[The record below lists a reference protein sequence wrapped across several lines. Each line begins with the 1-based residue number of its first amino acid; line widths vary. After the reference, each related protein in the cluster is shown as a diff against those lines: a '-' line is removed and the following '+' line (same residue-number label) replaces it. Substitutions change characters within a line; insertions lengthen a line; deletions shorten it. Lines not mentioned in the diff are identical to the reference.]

1 MHYRKWRSRLA
12 ICLITSGVFAN
23 PAIALAQSITL
34 DGTLGTNAPIP
45 TFAAPP
51 YDTVYD
57 IQQTLGQT
65 VGSNLFHSF
74 GRFNLTATEAASF
87 QSDAGI
93 RNIISRVTGGTASSI
108 DGLIFTQSANVNLF
122 LINPAGIVFGSNA
135 RLDIGSSTRG
145 SFVAT
150 TLDAITFPG
159 GGQFSAVNPGNASSL
174 LTLVGDP
181 SGFLASQRQP
191 GAIASASQEL
201 KVYPEQSLLL
211 LGGEIQLNTSIVAAQ
226 DGRVELAGLAG
237 AGLVGL
243 TTTGNTLTLD
253 IPAQIPRS
261 DVSLSNRSILFVAN
275 QGAGSIAVTARNLD
289 IAGSFALAGI
299 ASGQTASSDRPGA
312 IALNV
317 TDQTTIRQGSILSNS
332 VFGGVGDGGEI
343 QIQTGSLQ
351 VTDESLLA
359 NFHTGIGK
367 GGNLVITARG
377 SVTFDGGGDLLRA
390 SATTFALRGQGDA
403 GDIRISANQL
413 NLLNGGKLQTSTNRL
428 GNAGQIA
435 LNIQDA
441 TVMDGTAR
449 NPLLTSGIFSFV
461 GFDGVGRGGNIQLAT
476 ASLSV
481 TNGATVRASTFGQGD
496 GGDITLT
503 ARDTVRL
510 DGSVKN
516 SAGIGTS
523 GITSTV
529 STSATGNGGTIRI
542 ATRDLTVTNGA
553 EIDVSTSGRGNT
565 GNILINAS
573 NAIAVDGEATD
584 QLTTATG
591 QPLSFESG
599 IGASVFGV
607 GNGGIVQLQT
617 RTLTLT
623 NGGSISTVV
632 GGQGNAAAIDILAQ
646 DSILVS
652 GSAKDGGRSNIAS
665 AVNQGE
671 GFNGALFQGVG
682 QGGDIRL
689 VTGDLFLDQKGV
701 ISASAISQRGTAGD
715 IAIQANTIRLDNNS
729 GIDTSSASSNGGNI
743 TLNVRDYLLLRRNSF
758 ISATAGTAQA
768 GGNGGNIAIAAPNGF
783 VIGVKS
789 ENSDIKANAFT
800 GSGGRVNITARGIY
814 GLQFRPQLTEF
825 SDITASS
832 QFGISGTV
840 TLNTPDVDPS
850 RGLVQL
856 TGAFVDLQ
864 QVDQRCSPEG
874 SQRSSSFVVTGRGGL
889 PSTPFEPLQ
898 NEDTP
903 VGWVT
908 VKAAAARQEGAS
920 YQQSSSP
927 HLPSISSDPIIEAQ
941 GWVQQTDGSIYL
953 VAAAQSDKL
962 GGLWLGSP
970 KCLGLERE

>member
-1 MHYRKWRSRLA
+1 MHDPKSRSRWS
-12 ICLITSGVFAN
+12 IGLITTGLLAN
-23 PAIALAQSITL
+23 PALAIAQSITL
-34 DGTLGTNAPIP
+34 DGTLSPARTLTGPIYPILQADGATIGT
-45 TFAAPP
+45 
-51 YDTVYD
+51 
-57 IQQTLGQT
+57 
-65 VGSNLFHSF
+65 NLFHSF
-74 GRFNLTATEAASF
+74 GRFNLISGETASF
-87 QSDAGI
+87 ESAAAI

-108 DGLIFTQSANVNLF
+108 DGLIVTQSANVNLF
-122 LINPAGIVFGSNA
+122 LINPAGIMLGSNA

-150 TLDAITFPG
+150 TLDAIAFPG

-191 GAIASASQEL
+191 GSMVSRGNLLE
-201 KVYPEQSLLL
+201 VYPGQSLVL
-211 LGGEIQLNTSIVAAQ
+211 LGGEIQLNNSLLQAA
-226 DGRVELAGLAG
+226 DGRVELAGVAG
-237 AGLVGL
+237 EGLVGL

-261 DVSLSNRSILFVAN
+261 DVALSNSSVLFVAN
-275 QGAGSIAVTARNLD
+275 RGAGSIAVTARNLD
-289 IAGSFALAGI
+289 IAGSFALAGV
-299 ASGQTASSDRPGA
+299 SGGQTASSDRPGA
-312 IALNV
+312 ITFNV
-317 TDQTTIRQGSILSNS
+317 TDQTTIRQGSILGNV
-332 VFGGVGDGGEI
+332 VFGTVGDGGDI

-359 NFHTGIGK
+359 TFHEGIGK

-377 SVTFDGGGDLLRA
+377 SVTFDGGGDRLQA
-390 SATTFALRGQGDA
+390 SATTFALRGQGNA

-428 GNAGQIA
+428 GNAGQIV

-461 GFDGVGRGGNIQLAT
+461 GTDGVGQGGSVQLT
-476 ASLSV
+476 TGSLSV

-510 DGSVKN
+510 DGSVRN

-523 GITSTV
+523 SIQSLV
-529 STSATGNGGTIRI
+529 SGVGNGGTIQI

-553 EIDVSTSGRGNT
+553 EIDVSTFGQGNT
-565 GNILINAS
+565 GNILIDAS
-573 NAIAVDGEATD
+573 NAIAIDGEATD

-599 IGASVFGV
+599 IGAGVFGV

-617 RTLTLT
+617 RNLTLT
-623 NGGSISTVV
+623 NGGTISTVV
-632 GGQGNAAAIDILAQ
+632 GGQGNAADINILAR

-671 GFNGALFQGVG
+671 GFSGSLFQGVG

-689 VTGDLFLDQKGV
+689 VTGDLVLDQKGL
-701 ISASAISQRGTAGD
+701 ISASAISQAGTAGD
-715 IAIQANTIRLDNNS
+715 IAIQANTIRLDHNS
-729 GIDTSSASSNGGNI
+729 GIETSSASSNGGNI

-800 GSGGRVNITARGIY
+800 GSGGRVTVTARGIY
-814 GLQFRPQLTEF
+814 GLQFRSRLTEF

-832 QFGISGTV
+832 EFGISGTV

-850 RGLVQL
+850 RGLAQL
-856 TGAFVDLQ
+856 PGALSDPTQ
-864 QVDQRCSPEG
+864 QLDQRCSPQTA
-874 SQRSSSFVVTGRGGL
+874 QRSSSFVVTGRGGL

-898 NEDTP
+898 NEEVSVDW
-903 VGWVT
+903 VGVEQEARG
-908 VKAAAARQEGAS
+908 KRQEVTENRGRSSLFHLAS
-920 YQQSSSP
+920 ASP
-927 HLPSISSDPIIEAQ
+927 TAIIEAQ
-941 GWVQQTDGSIYL
+941 GWVQQPDGRIDL
-953 VAAAQSDKL
+953 VAQAQTNELRSF
-962 GGLWLGSP
+962 WLNLPECPSRVQ
-970 KCLGLERE
+970 RE

>member
-191 GAIASASQEL
+191 GSIVSRGNLL

-211 LGGEIQLNTSIVAAQ
+211 LGGEIQLNNSLLQAEN
-226 DGRVELAGLAG
+226 GRVELAGVAG
-237 AGLVGL
+237 EGLVGL

-261 DVSLSNRSILFVAN
+261 DVSLSNRSVLFVAN

-312 IALNV
+312 ITLNA
-317 TDQTTIRQGSILSNS
+317 TDQTTIRQGSILGNV
-332 VFGGVGDGGEI
+332 VFGTVGDGGDI

-351 VTDESLLA
+351 VRDESLLA
-359 NFHTGIGK
+359 NFHEGIGK
-367 GGNLVITARG
+367 GGNLLITARG
-377 SVTFDGGGDLLRA
+377 SVTFDGSGDLLRA
-390 SATTFALRGQGDA
+390 SATTFASKGQGNA

-413 NLLNGGKLQTSTNRL
+413 NLLNGGNLQTSTNRL
-428 GNAGQIA
+428 GNAGQIV
-435 LNIQDA
+435 LNIQDT

-461 GFDGVGRGGNIQLAT
+461 GSDGVGRGGNIQLAT

-496 GGDITLT
+496 SGDITLT
-503 ARDTVRL
+503 VRDTVRL
-510 DGSVKN
+510 DGSVK
-516 SAGIGTS
+516 SSTGIGTS
-523 GITSTV
+523 GIQSQV
-529 STSATGNGGTIRI
+529 AGIGNGGTIRL

-553 EIDVSTSGRGNT
+553 EIDVSTFGRGNT

-573 NAIAVDGEATD
+573 NAIAIDGEVTD

-591 QPLSFESG
+591 QPLSLKSG
-599 IGASVFGV
+599 IGANVFGV

-632 GGQGNAAAIDILAQ
+632 GGQGNAAAIDILAR

-671 GFNGALFQGVG
+671 GFNGTLFQGVG

-689 VTGDLFLDQKGV
+689 VTGDLFLDQKGL

-729 GIDTSSASSNGGNI
+729 GIETSSASSNGGNI

-800 GSGGRVNITARGIY
+800 GSGGRVTVTARGIY

>member
-261 DVSLSNRSILFVAN
+261 DVSLSNRSVLFVAN

-299 ASGQTASSDRPGA
+299 GSGQTASSDRPGA

-317 TDQTTIRQGSILSNS
+317 TDQTTIRQGSFLGNV
-332 VFGGVGDGGEI
+332 VFGTVGDGGEI

-377 SVTFDGGGDLLRA
+377 SVTFDGGEVRFFGLQ
-390 SATTFALRGQGDA
+390 GQGDV
-403 GDIRISANQL
+403 GDIRITAKQL
-413 NLLNGGKLQTSTNRL
+413 NLLNGGKLQTVTNRA
-428 GNAGQIA
+428 GNAGQIV
-435 LNIQDA
+435 LSIQDA
-441 TVMDGTAR
+441 TVLDGTAL
-449 NPLLTSGIFSFV
+449 NPLVTSGIVSSVFPN
-461 GFDGVGRGGNIQLAT
+461 GVGRGGNIQLST
-476 ASLSV
+476 GSLSV
-481 TNGATVRASTFGQGD
+481 THGATILASVFGQGD
-496 GGDITLT
+496 GSDITLT
-503 ARDTVRL
+503 VRDTVRL
-510 DGSVKN
+510 DGSVR
-516 SAGIGTS
+516 SPVGIGTS
-523 GITSTV
+523 SIQSQV

-553 EIDVSTSGRGNT
+553 EIDVSTFGRGNT

-573 NAIAVDGEATD
+573 NAIAIDGEATD
-584 QLTTATG
+584 QVTTATG
-591 QPLSFESG
+591 QPLSFKSG
-599 IGASVFGV
+599 IGANVFGV
-607 GNGGIVQLQT
+607 GNGGIVQLHT

-632 GGQGNAAAIDILAQ
+632 GGQGNAAAIDILAR

-689 VTGDLFLDQKGV
+689 VTGDLFLDQKGL

-729 GIDTSSASSNGGNI
+729 GIETSSASSNGGNI

-800 GSGGRVNITARGIY
+800 GSGGRVTVTARGIY